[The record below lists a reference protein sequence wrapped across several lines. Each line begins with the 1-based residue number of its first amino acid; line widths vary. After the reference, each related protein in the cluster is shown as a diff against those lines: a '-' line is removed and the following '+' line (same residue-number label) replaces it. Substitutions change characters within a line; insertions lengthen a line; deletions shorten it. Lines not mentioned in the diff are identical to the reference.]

1 MATKHGNRVYIQVL
15 LEPFRGEL
23 FVQEAKAQGI
33 KPSAL
38 IRQLVYDYLA
48 ETTDENTYCE
58 ALASD
63 KQKWQDAVDSR
74 LEGRRK
80 MRNYRMTGSYS
91 EPVAQATQ
99 SDQDIDS
106 SN

>member
-23 FVQEAKAQGI
+23 FMEEAKAQGI

-38 IRQLVYDYLA
+38 IRQLVYNYLA
-48 ETTDENTYCE
+48 ETTDEKTYCE

-91 EPVAQATQ
+91 EPAAQTTQ

>member
-23 FVQEAKAQGI
+23 FMEEAKAQGI

-38 IRQLVYDYLA
+38 IRQLVYNYLA
-48 ETTDENTYCE
+48 ETTDEKTYCE

-91 EPVAQATQ
+91 EPAPQTTQ

>member
-23 FVQEAKAQGI
+23 FMQEAEAQGV

-48 ETTDENTYCE
+48 ENTEEEPYLE
-58 ALASD
+58 ALTKD
-63 KQKWQDAVDSR
+63 KQKWQEAVEARLQGRLKSR
-74 LEGRRK
+74 LAK
-80 MRNYRMTGSYS
+80 AAQS
-91 EPVAQATQ
+91 EQA
-99 SDQDIDS
+99 IDA
-106 SN
+106 SNAPI

>member
-23 FVQEAKAQGI
+23 FMQEADAQGI

-48 ETTDENTYCE
+48 ENTKEEAYCE
-58 ALASD
+58 ALVND
-63 KQKWQDAVDSR
+63 KQKWQDAVDAR
-74 LEGRRK
+74 LEGRA
-80 MRNYRMTGSYS
+80 RNRRSK
-91 EPVAQATQ
+91 VNQ
-99 SDQDIDS
+99 SDETIDAS
-106 SN
+106 SSPM

>member
-23 FVQEAKAQGI
+23 FMQEADAQGI

-48 ETTDENTYCE
+48 ENTGEQSYLE
-58 ALASD
+58 ALTKD
-63 KQKWQDAVDSR
+63 KQKWQEAVEAR
-74 LEGRRK
+74 LEGRAMNRRSK
-80 MRNYRMTGSYS
+80 ALQS
-91 EPVAQATQ
+91 EQV
-99 SDQDIDS
+99 IDA

>member
-15 LEPFRGEL
+15 LEAFRGEL
-23 FVQEAKAQGI
+23 FIEKAATLGI

-38 IRQLVYDYLA
+38 IRELVYEYLA
-48 ETTDENTYCE
+48 SVANENTYAE
-58 ALASD
+58 AKHND
-63 KQKWQDAVDSR
+63 EKKWQEAVEARLQGRLRSR
-74 LEGRRK
+74 LAR
-80 MRNYRMTGSYS
+80 S
-91 EPVAQATQ
+91 AQ